1 MKRFKFVITMLLAAL
16 IPVGGLTASAA
27 ASDTIYPED
36 EDFIK
41 SLKFASLDDFAV
53 NGEIYAFAENNKV
66 SVFDSGALTVYETDK
81 TVTSLD
87 CDGEKFYF
95 STDGGEVYSLP
106 YSEGQQPEEY
116 VMAEN
121 TDTVIIG
128 NYTYRLSKDGTLKIA
143 DFESDKMVTAQGIF
157 KNLKSFG
164 DTAYAVCENELYSFK
179 GDGYGKISLEY
190 ADYAATQ
197 SIAIGNTYD
206 KLKSYSL
213 KFVKIAAGA
222 YMTEIDLTSLDGDF
236 FTAGA
241 TTSAATETT
250 ALLLCYTGKNAA
262 IVALGDTSYILL
274 KSRTTET
281 AVTCETEPEFDNATI
296 TGNTI
301 YASPYV
307 IIGTAAQPDAAGMI
321 VKVNKKL
328 QYENVLGSA
337 FYEVEY
343 TVNESTKTG
352 YVAEGFL
359 TAFIIED
366 NKKPNVVPD
375 PDHSEKDDTTT
386 VLLIFAVVVLVLA
399 AVGYLAYVGT
409 SGKRNKSRKKDKTH
423 TNEEV

>member
-1 MKRFKFVITMLLAAL
+1 MLLAAL
-16 IPVGGLTASAA
+16 IPVGGLTARAA

-36 EDFIK
+36 ADFIK
-41 SLKFASLDDFAV
+41 SLNFTSLDDFAV
-53 NGEIYAFAENNKV
+53 NGEVYAFAEKNRI
-66 SVFDSGALTVYETDK
+66 SVFDSGALTVYEPEK
-81 TVTSLD
+81 TVAALD
-87 CDGEKFYF
+87 CDGDKFYF

-106 YSEGQQPEEY
+106 YSEEQEPAEY
-116 VMAEN
+116 ELTEK

-128 NYTYRLSKDGTLKIA
+128 NFTYRLSKDGTLKIA
-143 DFESDKMVTAQGIF
+143 DFDSDKVVTAQGSY

-164 DTAYAVCENELYSFK
+164 DTAYAICENELYSFK
-179 GDGYGKISLEY
+179 GDKYEKISLEY

-197 SIAIGNTYD
+197 RIAIGNTYD
-206 KLKSYSL
+206 RLKSYSL

-241 TTSAATETT
+241 TTSSATETT

-262 IVALGDTSYILL
+262 IVAIGDESYILL
-274 KSRTTET
+274 KSKTAET
-281 AVTCETEPEFDNATI
+281 AVTCETAPEFENATI

-343 TVNESTKTG
+343 TANETTKTG

-366 NKKPNVVPD
+366 NKQPNVVPD
-375 PDHSEKDDTTT
+375 PDYSEKDDVKT

-409 SGKRNKSRKKDKTH
+409 SGKRNKSRKKDKTQ
-423 TNEEV
+423 TNEES